1 MLSKFNAKIAFLFDH
16 QRAKVSF
23 PKMSCVIYNF
33 EIFDNYK
40 ISSGIIPNFH
50 YRAIY
55 CQFRE
60 SKMFKTLYIFNS
72 SLHLRDIMISC
83 SLIKSHRL
91 FI

>member
-23 PKMSCVIYNF
+23 PKMSCVIYN
-33 EIFDNYK
+33 
-40 ISSGIIPNFH
+40 GIIPNFH

-72 SLHLRDIMISC
+72 SLHFRDKMILC